1 MAYVTVDVYRKLGE
15 RINRYPQRAPSAK
28 LLYTILKLL
37 FSPEEAELAAIM
49 PLLPFSAARAA
60 KIWKVP
66 EREARRKL
74 ERMASKGLLVDIL
87 QDSGLRLF
95 VLPPPMVG
103 FFELSLMRIRTDID
117 QKTLSQLFYEY
128 INLQEDFIKD
138 LFLAGKTSLGR
149 VFVHEPGLPEAH
161 TEILDYE
168 KASHVI
174 QSAGAIAIG
183 MCYCRHKM
191 EHVGRACK
199 APKMICM
206 TLNNAAASLIRN
218 GIARRID
225 AIEGMDLL
233 QEAYDYNL
241 VQSGE
246 NVQRQV
252 SFICNCC
259 ACCCD
264 GLIAA
269 RKFGSRLPIQTS
281 NYIPRFDADCCNG
294 CGKCSRVCPAEA
306 IHMQSRAQMGLP
318 RMQPWTNRYALAA
331 GYAYVTV
338 LNKQFIWNQEFKE
351 SSPPWM
357 YRVESSKWP

>member
-1 MAYVTVDVYRKLGE
+1 
-15 RINRYPQRAPSAK
+15 
-28 LLYTILKLL
+28 
-37 FSPEEAELAAIM
+37 
-49 PLLPFSAARAA
+49 
-60 KIWKVP
+60 
-66 EREARRKL
+66 
-74 ERMASKGLLVDIL
+74 
-87 QDSGLRLF
+87 
-95 VLPPPMVG
+95 
-103 FFELSLMRIRTDID
+103 
-117 QKTLSQLFYEY
+117 
-128 INLQEDFIKD
+128 
-138 LFLAGKTSLGR
+138 
-149 VFVHEPGLPEAH
+149 
-161 TEILDYE
+161 
-168 KASHVI
+168 
-174 QSAGAIAIG
+174 